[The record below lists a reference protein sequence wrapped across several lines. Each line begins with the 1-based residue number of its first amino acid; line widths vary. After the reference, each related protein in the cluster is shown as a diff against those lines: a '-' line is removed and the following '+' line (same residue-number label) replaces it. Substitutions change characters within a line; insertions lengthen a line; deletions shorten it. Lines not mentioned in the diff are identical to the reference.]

1 MCRVIKKYILAYI
14 LLGIKDDFNDISWNI
29 KNIKLSINNIC
40 KKLGIELKI
49 ISRIIRL
56 ALTGQENGLGIYDI
70 CYIIEKENV
79 IKRFEYTIIDLLRE
93 INE

>member
-1 MCRVIKKYILAYI
+1 